1 MTDSNMTALRAA
13 LDESAKLIA
22 RIAELEAERD
32 EDTRAM
38 ARFQAA
44 SGQGI
49 TELAAAGWAL
59 VEHFADR
66 IAALDT
72 EASTP

>member
-1 MTDSNMTALRAA
+1 MIDPKILT
-13 LDESAKLIA
+13 A
-22 RIAELEAERD
+22 RIAQLEAERD

-49 TELAAAGWAL
+49 AELAAAGWAL
-59 VEHFADR
+59 VERFADR
-66 IAALDT
+66 IAELDQPDT
-72 EASTP
+72 KGDTT